1 MQANRYDRAAEAPI
15 LNTYVPINF
24 GELYRI
30 GAAQKQAVDEAAQQF
45 NTQLQKFG
53 EFRSPSAI
61 DTQNYYNL
69 TINRQDVQDAINQ
82 IVSNPDALKDAG
94 FRANL
99 QSIISNTDYGSLSL
113 LKESADNLRAGLE
126 MRAKMEAEGRY
137 KKVGILQTY
146 LIMILQEVREYLI
159 KLLLYAI

>member
-53 EFRSPSAI
+53 EFRSPSTI

-82 IVSNPDALKDAG
+82 IVNE
-94 FRANL
+94 
-99 QSIISNTDYGSLSL
+99 NTP
-113 LKESADNLRAGLE
+113 E
-126 MRAKMEAEGRY
+126 
-137 KKVGILQTY
+137 
-146 LIMILQEVREYLI
+146 
-159 KLLLYAI
+159 